1 MAYESGKSRYET
13 SAAPQKT
20 VRPHSLTLDD
30 RHRLSV
36 TGAEDVESF
45 DDNEVIMHTSQGLL
59 VIKGSGLQIDRLST
73 DSGDVSV
80 QGLITSLS
88 YEETAPSGSLWTRL
102 FR

>member
-1 MAYESGKSRYET
+1 MAYESGKSRYDT
-13 SAAPQKT
+13 PASPQKPAK
-20 VRPHSLTLDD
+20 PHSLTLDD
-30 RHRLSV
+30 RRRLSV

-45 DDNEVIMHTSQGLL
+45 DDSEVVMHTSQGLL

-80 QGLITSLS
+80 QGLITSLG